1 MKVAVTGATGLI
13 GSALCK
19 DLSKDGVEVLAITR
33 RPSDIGGLLKP
44 VRWDPERGFDS
55 AALAALE
62 GVDAVVHLAGES
74 IAKRWS
80 AAQKERIR
88 ASRVQGS
95 RTLVEA
101 LKKLAKRP
109 SVLVAAS
116 AVGYYGD
123 TGDQELDES
132 SPAGS
137 GFLPD
142 VCKAWEAETAR
153 AAEAGV
159 RVAQLRIGIV
169 LSSKGGALREMLT
182 PFKLGLGGPVGSGR
196 QWMSWVHIEDVVG
209 AIRFALESASLTG
222 PVNVTAPRP
231 ERSADFTRA
240 LGKVLK
246 RPAFL
251 PAPGFAL
258 KLAFGE
264 MAQGLL
270 LEGQKVLPRAL
281 EKAGYAFKHPEL
293 EPALADVTRSGK

>member
-13 GSALCK
+13 GSALCR
-19 DLSKDGVEVLAITR
+19 DLNKDGAEVLAVTR
-33 RPSDIGGLLKP
+33 KP
-44 VRWDPERGFDS
+44 GVLWDPERGFE
-55 AALAALE
+55 AATLASLD

-88 ASRVQGS
+88 NSRVNGS
-95 RTLVEA
+95 RALVEG
-101 LKKLAKRP
+101 LKKLNRRP
-109 SVLVAAS
+109 AALVSAS

-123 TGDQELDES
+123 RGDEELDES
-132 SPAGS
+132 SSPGA

-153 AAEAGV
+153 AAEAGM
-159 RVAQLRIGIV
+159 RVAQLRFGIV
-169 LSSKGGALREMLT
+169 LSTRGGALGKMLL

-196 QWMSWVHIEDVVG
+196 QWMSWVHIDDVVG
-209 AIRFALESASLTG
+209 AIRFALAQTSLKG
-222 PVNVTAPRP
+222 PANVTAPRP
-231 ERSADFTRA
+231 ERNAEFSRT

-264 MAQGLL
+264 MAQALL

-281 EKAGYAFKHPEL
+281 ERAGYAFKNREL
-293 EPALADVTRSGK
+293 EPALADVIRSGK